1 MPETPIGIAR
11 ALEAIQHAA
20 GRTVVVAGPP
30 VSGKSDA
37 LGLIRA
43 EARARQWRL
52 LELRG
57 SYRDRM
63 TAYAALAEFD
73 APSGSERPESRAS
86 ETAAAEVAGWTPP
99 SPTSL
104 AAGMVFAGANVPMRS
119 RRTRGDW
126 GDGRVGGGA
135 PHTARRSGRVVSGSE
150 VYGQLLRWLES
161 EPERPVAVLI
171 EDATLFDSES
181 RDVVL
186 EVSEKVRR
194 RPILLAVALD
204 VSLPAF
210 RTWEERLIARGDVD
224 WVRIDHAK
232 PDPRE
237 AEQIRESFSSLPEPS
252 RRMLVF
258 LSLLGGSASE
268 VGLARA
274 ARLGL
279 RELVDALAP
288 AVAVNLAKAE
298 EGRISI
304 PFSSWIAL
312 VPTLVSPE
320 LRAEIH
326 RQIAEGISALSPEPD
341 SKRGRE
347 LANHLFEAGADQAAL
362 RPLLEAAEVSE
373 RLAAYDATAELLEKA
388 ERCLADLPGPERAE
402 YELEIRLWLA
412 RALLMAG
419 RIDAGE
425 AEIAHGIQGAIA
437 EGVSP
442 DLLRSRVDELLPA
455 LRAVGPR
462 PSLAAAVTG
471 LADRLGEA
479 NARGAQ
485 AILQSVV
492 AEYALERGLYDEAR
506 VLALRAQDF
515 ARRADPET
523 ARAGALMTEAI
534 TAASELPPV
543 EGTATPFHDV
553 ASGPAARVGRTAF
566 DRMVAHVWLRWIE
579 RPRHP
584 AETLA
589 AYQKTLPI
597 LQRTRSVV
605 SELHYQLAIAELLLD
620 RAAGPKN
627 HEPAQR
633 ARELAD
639 VIHLIPPAP
648 GLARL
653 WLIEGR
659 CALDDNH
666 PEAARDAWGALIE
679 QRGGI
684 RLAPYQAEAIV
695 RLAALDLAES
705 KGESAKAG
713 LRRLESTDPS
723 EGYPE
728 RFRFRYAEIAA
739 APSGLRR
746 GAGAL
751 PARVPD

>member
-11 ALEAIQHAA
+11 ALEAIQHSA

-73 APSGSERPESRAS
+73 APASEAHPEAHVP
-86 ETAAAEVAGWTPP
+86 ETAAADVAGWTPP

-119 RRTRGDW
+119 RRTRGEW
-126 GDGRVGGGA
+126 GDARLGVGA
-135 PHTARRSGRVVSGSE
+135 PHTTRRSGRVVSGSE
-150 VYGQLLRWLES
+150 VYGRLLHWLEE
-161 EPERPVAVLI
+161 EPGRPIAVLI
-171 EDATLFDSES
+171 EDGTLFDSES
-181 RDVVL
+181 RDVIL
-186 EVSEKVRR
+186 EVSAKVRR

-224 WVRIDHAK
+224 WVRIAHAK

-237 AEQIRESFSSLPEPS
+237 AEQLSESFASLPEAS

-258 LSLLGGSASE
+258 LALLGGSGSE

-274 ARLGL
+274 ARYGL

-304 PFSSWIAL
+304 PYSAWITL
-312 VPTLVSPE
+312 IPTFVSPE
-320 LRAEIH
+320 LRAEVH

-347 LANHLFEAGADQAAL
+347 LANHLFDAGDEQAAL

-388 ERCLADLPGPERAE
+388 GRCLADLPGPERAE

-419 RIDAGE
+419 RIDAGQAAVE
-425 AEIAHGIQGAIA
+425 HGIHSAIA
-437 EGVSP
+437 EGVAP
-442 DLLRSRVDELLPA
+442 DLLRSRLDELLPA

-462 PSLAAAVTG
+462 PSLAVALAG

-485 AILQSVV
+485 AILQSVL
-492 AEYALERGLYDEAR
+492 AEFALERGLYDEAR

-515 ARRADPET
+515 ARRADPDT

-534 TAASELPPV
+534 IAASELPPV

-605 SELHYQLAIAELLLD
+605 SELHYQLAIAELQLD
-620 RAAGPKN
+620 RSAGPKN
-627 HEPAQR
+627 HEPTER

-639 VIHLIPPAP
+639 AIHLIPPAP

-653 WLIEGR
+653 WLVEGR

-666 PEAARDAWGALIE
+666 PDAARDAWGALID
-679 QRGGI
+679 QRGGV

-695 RLAALDLAES
+695 RLAALDLAEA
-705 KGESAKAG
+705 KTGAAKAG
-713 LRRLESTDPS
+713 LERLQATDPA

-728 RFRFRYAEIAA
+728 RFRFRFEEIAT

-751 PARVPD
+751 PARFPG